1 MSDRQNA
8 KGSRV
13 EPSGSALPVWWLV
26 FKQEL
31 TELWVGGRV
40 LNLLILFSVL
50 MSITAFLLA
59 TNNEL
64 SLLPQKQMVFVALT
78 TAITFGLFNGLII
91 AAESISG
98 ERERTTLEALLLIPT
113 SRRQIVVG
121 KFLSALSPWPV
132 ALIVSIPYIAVLSQ
146 GDEVLGPALLLGA
159 LMGSLLSVA
168 FIGFGMLVSLWSNSN
183 RISLFVSLLVYV
195 LSLIPAQLPT
205 EFQASPAGVVVAAMN
220 PLEAARQFLQKTLM
234 ESRPIAEVWIFLAAP
249 AALTALMLGLLFWY
263 AAPRLR
269 LEAGR
274 ASMSW
279 RIWSRAEAIE

>member
-98 ERERTTLEALLLIPT
+98 ERERTTLEALLLTPT